1 MLQLAQDPDADAL
14 LDRDPLAL
22 LIGMLLD
29 QQFPMERAFASP
41 ALLAERVGPLTAA
54 TLAEYDTEALVA
66 AFTGPPALHRYPRS
80 MAERVQAMCRLLV
93 ADWGGEAERL
103 WADAAS
109 GREVLANLQSLPG
122 FGKQKAQIFTALL
135 GKQCGVRPEGWREAA
150 GAYGEVGA
158 RRSIAD
164 VVDPVTLGE
173 VREFKQ
179 AQKKAAKQAAS
190 SCPLRW
196 RRRRPGLSL
205 EAEGTRGERRMPR
218 RRRA

>member
-1 MLQLAQDPDADAL
+1 MPDLTLAQDADADAVL
-14 LDRDPLAL
+14 SSNPLAL

-41 ALLAERVGPLTAA
+41 ALLTERLGGPLTAA
-54 TLAEYDTEALVA
+54 GIAEYDTEALVA

-80 MAERVQAMCRLLV
+80 MAERVQALCRTIV
-93 ADWGGEAERL
+93 ADWGGEVERL
-103 WADAAS
+103 WSDAAD
-109 GREVLANLQSLPG
+109 GRTVLANLQSLPG

-150 GAYGEVGA
+150 GSYGDDGS

-164 VVDPVTLGE
+164 VVDPVTLAE

-179 AQKKAAKQAAS
+179 AQKKAAKAAKADAPS
-190 SCPLRW
+190 
-196 RRRRPGLSL
+196 
-205 EAEGTRGERRMPR
+205 
-218 RRRA
+218 

>member
-1 MLQLAQDPDADAL
+1 MATTLRLAQDPEADAL
-14 LDRDPLAL
+14 LARDPLAL

-41 ALLAERVGPLTAA
+41 ALLTERLGGPLTAA
-54 TLAEYDTEALVA
+54 GIAEYDTEALVA

-80 MAERVQAMCRLLV
+80 MAERVQALCRLLV

-122 FGKQKAQIFTALL
+122 FGKQKAQIFTALM

-150 GAYGEVGA
+150 GAYGDEGS

-179 AQKKAAKQAAS
+179 AQKKAAKAATS
-190 SCPLRW
+190 GADAGS
-196 RRRRPGLSL
+196 
-205 EAEGTRGERRMPR
+205 
-218 RRRA
+218 

>member
-1 MLQLAQDPDADAL
+1 MPDLTLAQDADADAVL
-14 LDRDPLAL
+14 SSNSLAL

-41 ALLAERVGPLTAA
+41 ALLTERLGGPLTAA
-54 TLAEYDTEALVA
+54 GIAEYDTEALVA

-80 MAERVQAMCRLLV
+80 MAERVQALCRTIV
-93 ADWGGEAERL
+93 ADWGGEVERL
-103 WADAAS
+103 WSDATD
-109 GREVLANLQSLPG
+109 GRTVLANLQSLPG

-135 GKQCGVRPEGWREAA
+135 GKQCDVRPEGWREAA
-150 GAYGEVGA
+150 GPYGDDGS

-179 AQKKAAKQAAS
+179 AQKKAAKAAKADAPS
-190 SCPLRW
+190 
-196 RRRRPGLSL
+196 
-205 EAEGTRGERRMPR
+205 
-218 RRRA
+218 

>member
-1 MLQLAQDPDADAL
+1 MPDLTLAQDADADAVL
-14 LDRDPLAL
+14 SSNSLAL

-41 ALLAERVGPLTAA
+41 ALLTERLGGPLTAA
-54 TLAEYDTEALVA
+54 GIAEYDTEALVA

-80 MAERVQAMCRLLV
+80 MAERVQALCRTIV
-93 ADWGGEAERL
+93 ADWGGEVERL
-103 WADAAS
+103 WSDATD
-109 GREVLANLQSLPG
+109 GRTVLANLQSLPG

-135 GKQCGVRPEGWREAA
+135 GKQCDVRPEGWREAA
-150 GAYGEVGA
+150 GSYGDDGS

-179 AQKKAAKQAAS
+179 AQKKAAKAAKADAPS
-190 SCPLRW
+190 
-196 RRRRPGLSL
+196 
-205 EAEGTRGERRMPR
+205 
-218 RRRA
+218 

>member
-1 MLQLAQDPDADAL
+1 MPDLTLAQDADADAVL
-14 LDRDPLAL
+14 SANPLAL

-54 TLAEYDTEALVA
+54 KLAEYDTEALVA

-103 WADAAS
+103 WVDAAS

-150 GAYGEVGA
+150 GAYGEDGS

-190 SCPLRW
+190 S
-196 RRRRPGLSL
+196 
-205 EAEGTRGERRMPR
+205 
-218 RRRA
+218 

>member
-1 MLQLAQDPDADAL
+1 VPDLTLAQDADADAVL
-14 LDRDPLAL
+14 SANPLAL

-54 TLAEYDTEALVA
+54 KLAEYGTEALVA

-103 WADAAS
+103 WVDAAS

-150 GAYGEVGA
+150 GAYGEDGS

-190 SCPLRW
+190 S
-196 RRRRPGLSL
+196 
-205 EAEGTRGERRMPR
+205 
-218 RRRA
+218 

>member
-1 MLQLAQDPDADAL
+1 MPELTLAQDAEADAVL
-14 LDRDPLAL
+14 SANPLAL

-41 ALLAERVGPLTAA
+41 GLLTERLGGPLTAA
-54 TLAEYDTEALVA
+54 GIAEYDTDALVA
-66 AFTGPPALHRYPRS
+66 AFTGPPALHRYPKS

-93 ADWGGEAERL
+93 EDWGGDAERL
-103 WADAAS
+103 WTDAGS

-135 GKQCGVRPEGWREAA
+135 GKQCGVRPQGWREAA
-150 GAYGEVGA
+150 GAYGDEGS

-164 VVDPVTLGE
+164 VVDPVSLGE

-179 AQKKAAKQAAS
+179 AQKKAAKEKAS
-190 SCPLRW
+190 
-196 RRRRPGLSL
+196 
-205 EAEGTRGERRMPR
+205 T
-218 RRRA
+218 

>member
-1 MLQLAQDPDADAL
+1 MPELTLAQDAEADAVL
-14 LDRDPLAL
+14 SANPLAL

-41 ALLAERVGPLTAA
+41 ALLTERLGGPLTAA
-54 TLAEYDTEALVA
+54 GIAEYDTEALVA

-80 MAERVQAMCRLLV
+80 MAERVQALCRTIV
-93 ADWGGEAERL
+93 ADWGGEVERL
-103 WADAAS
+103 WTDAAD
-109 GREVLANLQSLPG
+109 GRTVLANLQSLPG

-135 GKQCGVRPEGWREAA
+135 GKQCNVRPEGWREAA
-150 GAYGEVGA
+150 GSYGDDGS

-179 AQKKAAKQAAS
+179 AQKKAAKAAKADAPS
-190 SCPLRW
+190 
-196 RRRRPGLSL
+196 
-205 EAEGTRGERRMPR
+205 
-218 RRRA
+218 

>member
-1 MLQLAQDPDADAL
+1 MPELTLAQDPEADAVL
-14 LDRDPLAL
+14 RANPLAL

-41 ALLAERVGPLTAA
+41 ALLTERLGGPLTAA
-54 TLAEYDTEALVA
+54 GIAEYDTEALVA

-80 MAERVQAMCRLLV
+80 MAERVQGLCRQLV
-93 ADWGGEAERL
+93 EDWGGEAERL
-103 WADAAS
+103 WADAGS

-135 GKQCGVRPEGWREAA
+135 GKQRGVQPEGWREAA
-150 GAYGEVGA
+150 GSYGDEGS

-173 VREFKQ
+173 VRDFKQ
-179 AQKKAAKQAAS
+179 AQKKAAKAAKADAS
-190 SCPLRW
+190 S
-196 RRRRPGLSL
+196 
-205 EAEGTRGERRMPR
+205 
-218 RRRA
+218 

>member
-1 MLQLAQDPDADAL
+1 MPDLTLAQDADADAVL
-14 LDRDPLAL
+14 SANPLAL

-41 ALLAERVGPLTAA
+41 ALLESRIGPLTAQGIA
-54 TLAEYDTEALVA
+54 DHDTDALVA

-80 MAERVQAMCRLLV
+80 MAERVQSMCRLIV
-93 ADWGGEAERL
+93 EEWGGETERL
-103 WADAAS
+103 WTDAAS
-109 GREVLANLQSLPG
+109 GREVLANLRSLPG

-135 GKQCGVRPEGWREAA
+135 GKQCGVAPDGWREAA
-150 GAYGEVGA
+150 GAYGDDGS

-179 AQKKAAKQAAS
+179 TQKKAAKEAKAAS
-190 SCPLRW
+190 
-196 RRRRPGLSL
+196 G
-205 EAEGTRGERRMPR
+205 
-218 RRRA
+218 

>member
-1 MLQLAQDPDADAL
+1 VPDLTLAQDADADAVL
-14 LDRDPLAL
+14 SENPLAL

-41 ALLAERVGPLTAA
+41 ALLTERVGGPLTAA
-54 TLAEYDTEALVA
+54 GLAEYDTEALVA

-80 MAERVQAMCRLLV
+80 MAERVQALCRV
-93 ADWGGEAERL
+93 IVQDWGGEAERL
-103 WADAAS
+103 WADAGS
-109 GREVLANLQSLPG
+109 GREVLANLQALPG

-150 GAYGEVGA
+150 GAYGEDGS

-179 AQKKAAKQAAS
+179 AQKKAAKAAQA
-190 SCPLRW
+190 
-196 RRRRPGLSL
+196 
-205 EAEGTRGERRMPR
+205 EAGATS
-218 RRRA
+218 

>member
-1 MLQLAQDPDADAL
+1 MPDLTLAQDADADAVL
-14 LDRDPLAL
+14 SANPLAL

-41 ALLAERVGPLTAA
+41 ALLTERLGGPLTAA
-54 TLAEYDTEALVA
+54 GIAEYDTEALVA

-80 MAERVQAMCRLLV
+80 MAERVQGLCRQLV
-93 ADWGGEAERL
+93 EDWGGEAERL
-103 WADAAS
+103 WVDAGS

-150 GAYGEVGA
+150 GSYGDEGS

-173 VREFKQ
+173 VRDFKQ
-179 AQKKAAKQAAS
+179 AQKKAAKAATAETS
-190 SCPLRW
+190 S
-196 RRRRPGLSL
+196 
-205 EAEGTRGERRMPR
+205 
-218 RRRA
+218 

>member
-1 MLQLAQDPDADAL
+1 VPDLTLAQDADADAVL
-14 LDRDPLAL
+14 SENPLAL

-41 ALLAERVGPLTAA
+41 ALLTERVGGPLTAA
-54 TLAEYDTEALVA
+54 GLAEYDTEALVA

-80 MAERVQAMCRLLV
+80 MAERVQALCRAIV
-93 ADWGGEAERL
+93 QDWGGEAERL
-103 WADAAS
+103 WTDAGS
-109 GREVLANLQSLPG
+109 GREVLANLQALPG

-150 GAYGEVGA
+150 GAYGEDGS

-179 AQKKAAKQAAS
+179 AQKKAAKAAQA
-190 SCPLRW
+190 
-196 RRRRPGLSL
+196 
-205 EAEGTRGERRMPR
+205 EAGATS
-218 RRRA
+218 

>member
-1 MLQLAQDPDADAL
+1 VPDLTLAQDADADAVL
-14 LDRDPLAL
+14 SSNPLAL

-41 ALLAERVGPLTAA
+41 ALLTERLGGPLTAA
-54 TLAEYDTEALVA
+54 GIAEYDTEALVA

-80 MAERVQAMCRLLV
+80 MAERVQALCRTIV
-93 ADWGGEAERL
+93 ADWGGEVERL
-103 WADAAS
+103 WTDADD
-109 GREVLANLQSLPG
+109 GRTVLANLQSLPG

-135 GKQCGVRPEGWREAA
+135 GKQCDVRPEGWREAA
-150 GAYGEVGA
+150 GSYGDDGS

-179 AQKKAAKQAAS
+179 AQKKAAKAAKADAPS
-190 SCPLRW
+190 
-196 RRRRPGLSL
+196 
-205 EAEGTRGERRMPR
+205 
-218 RRRA
+218 